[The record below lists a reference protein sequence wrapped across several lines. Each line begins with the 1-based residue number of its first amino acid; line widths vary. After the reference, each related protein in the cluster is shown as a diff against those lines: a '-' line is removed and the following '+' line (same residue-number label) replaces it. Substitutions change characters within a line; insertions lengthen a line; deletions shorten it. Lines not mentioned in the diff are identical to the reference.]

1 MALAGRPTARL
12 SLVSSRDCDDA
23 IYVMNADGS
32 GPVNVSQ
39 SPLQD
44 DGWPADRGGRGE
56 TPSARDVIDLRALP
70 GHGNEA
76 KASP

>member
-12 SLVSSRDCDDA
+12 SLVSSRDCNDA

-44 DGWPADRGGRGE
+44 DGWPADRGGRE
-56 TPSARDVIDLRALP
+56 M
-70 GHGNEA
+70 
-76 KASP
+76 